1 MFLSPSLLKKA
12 LFVLF
17 VLVLLAVPFFI
28 RSDYLLTVLIAA
40 LYGAY
45 ICVCWNLAAGY
56 TGLFSLGHQ
65 AFLGLGAYTSTI
77 LYLKYKI
84 TPWIGM
90 FGGGMIAAVFAAFI
104 TYICYRY
111 RVKGMFFAVAT
122 LAFGFLLQALFM
134 TWDYVNASTGIWLT
148 LQNKPADFFFMAR
161 TPYYWIISTMLIIS
175 LLITYFIERSR
186 LGYYMVA
193 VREDEDVA
201 ESLGVNS
208 SQCKVIVM
216 ILSAFLTALGG
227 TFYAQFYLYISPAFI
242 LGIEPLII
250 MQVGALVGGSGT
262 LFGPV
267 IGWAFFSFLG
277 EFLRGLP
284 LGGTAVGVISRIIW
298 GLSLLIVIIL
308 LPTGMIGLGR
318 KLMGLL
324 SFTRQKEPTQE
335 IGSEIS
341 PSHFTKNAKKED

>member
-1 MFLSPSLLKKA
+1 MPFRESLFRKSPW
-12 LFVLF
+12 VLF
-17 VLVLLAVPFFI
+17 VLALLAPPFLT
-28 RSDYLLTVLIAA
+28 RSDYLFTVLIGA

-56 TGLFSLGHQ
+56 AGLFSLGHQ

-77 LYLKYKI
+77 LLIKYKI

-90 FGGGMIAAVFAAFI
+90 LVGGVIAAVFAAFI
-104 TYICYRY
+104 TFICYRY

-134 TWDYVNASTGIWLT
+134 TWDYVSASTGIWLT
-148 LQNKPADFFFMAR
+148 LQNKPQDFFFMER
-161 TPYYWIISTMLIIS
+161 EPYYWIISGLLMVS
-175 LLITYFIERSR
+175 LLITYFLERSR

-193 VREDEDVA
+193 IREDEDVA

-208 SQCKVIVM
+208 SQYKVMVM
-216 ILSAFLTALGG
+216 ALSAFLTALGG
-227 TFYAQFYLYISPAFI
+227 TFYAQFYLYISPACVLSI
-242 LGIEPLII
+242 DPLIT
-250 MQVGALVGGSGT
+250 MQVGTLVGGSGT

-284 LGGTAVGVISRIIW
+284 LGATAVGVISRIIW
-298 GLSLLIVIIL
+298 GLSLLLVIL
-308 LPTGMIGLGR
+308 FLPTGMIGLGR
-318 KLMGLL
+318 KLVGLL
-324 SFTRQKEPTQE
+324 PFTQKKISTQ
-335 IGSEIS
+335 G
-341 PSHFTKNAKKED
+341 TA

>member
-1 MFLSPSLLKKA
+1 MLLSASLLRKT

-17 VLVLLAVPFFI
+17 VLALLSVPFFI

-45 ICVCWNLAAGY
+45 ICVCWNLVAGY

-77 LYLKYKI
+77 LYVKYKI
-84 TPWIGM
+84 TPWMGM
-90 FGGGMIAAVFAAFI
+90 FAGGMIAAVFAASI
-104 TYICYRY
+104 TFICYRY

-148 LQNKPADFFFMAR
+148 LQNKPQDFFFTAR
-161 TPYYWIISTMLIIS
+161 VPYYWIICVLLVIS
-175 LLITYFIERSR
+175 LLVTYYLERSR

-193 VREDEDVA
+193 IREDEDVA

-216 ILSAFLTALGG
+216 ALSAFLTALGG
-227 TFYAQFYLYISPAFI
+227 TFYAQFYLYISPACV
-242 LGIEPLII
+242 LSIEPLIS

-298 GLSLLIVIIL
+298 GLSLLIVIIF

-318 KLMGLL
+318 KLISLL
-324 SFTRQKEPTQE
+324 PFRHQKIATQE
-335 IGSEIS
+335 IGSGIS
-341 PSHFTKNAKKED
+341 PSHFTKNEKKED